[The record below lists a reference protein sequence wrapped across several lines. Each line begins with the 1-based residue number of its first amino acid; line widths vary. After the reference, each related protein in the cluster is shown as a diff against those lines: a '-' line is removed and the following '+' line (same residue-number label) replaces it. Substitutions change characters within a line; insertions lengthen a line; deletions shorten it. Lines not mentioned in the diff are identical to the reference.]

1 MPKGPHQ
8 KIGSG
13 NLRSQS
19 DKDRESK
26 EALSKSGRGQKAKA
40 EQAKRAAEDAE
51 MRSFKLNR
59 GSKF

>member
-1 MPKGPHQ
+1 MAKGPHQ

-26 EALSKSGRGQKAKA
+26 EALAKGAQGHKARAEKSKR
-40 EQAKRAAEDAE
+40 ETEDAE
-51 MRSFKLNR
+51 MRSFRLNR
-59 GSKF
+59 RSKF